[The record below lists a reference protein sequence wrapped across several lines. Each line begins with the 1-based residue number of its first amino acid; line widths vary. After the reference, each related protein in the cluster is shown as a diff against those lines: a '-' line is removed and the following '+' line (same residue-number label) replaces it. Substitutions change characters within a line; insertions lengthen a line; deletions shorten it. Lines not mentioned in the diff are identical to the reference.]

1 MSGFECYLYY
11 EQYKLHCKCG
21 YRGYEEVGFVD
32 DYSHCTMSFEEY
44 VARLCDL
51 MSLKEVSGLVGL
63 DWKTVKRIDKKHIQ
77 QTLTKLCDL
86 SPTSIGV
93 DEVAYEKGHKY
104 LTIVRDVDTCRVI
117 WVGEDRKQSTL
128 DEFFEELGEEK
139 SERIKTVVMD
149 MWDPYIASVKKHTSA
164 GIVFDKFHVAKKAN
178 EALDKIR
185 KKEFS
190 DASPEDR
197 KDMKNKRFLI
207 LRRSENVPLDK
218 KETLDRKSVV

>member
-1 MSGFECYLYY
+1 M
-11 EQYKLHCKCG
+11 
-21 YRGYEEVGFVD
+21 D

-51 MSLKEVSGLVGL
+51 MSLKEVAGLVGL

-128 DEFFEELGEEK
+128 DEFLTWKKNVLDSGLREFEQLLK
-139 SERIKTVVMD
+139 
-149 MWDPYIASVKKHTSA
+149 
-164 GIVFDKFHVAKKAN
+164 
-178 EALDKIR
+178 
-185 KKEFS
+185 
-190 DASPEDR
+190 
-197 KDMKNKRFLI
+197 
-207 LRRSENVPLDK
+207 
-218 KETLDRKSVV
+218 TLDHYMYGILNYFKHRLTNAASEGFNNKINLVKRRAHGFRDTEYFKLKILKICGQ